1 MRARDKIVLEEIQIE
16 PGRKQEILQNL
27 RQAAAEKRSIY
38 CPSLWEIF
46 RGQLKYIS
54 GFCLGGQ
61 GVCLLLLIFIFSY
74 FQRTSQDMMT
84 YLGTGSVTASFI
96 GIFFILELSRN
107 RDYGMTEL
115 EQTCYLNLKQI
126 WCVKMI
132 LFGCMDLLVF
142 TIMILGIAGNTSWG
156 IFQIMIYL
164 LVPFVWSNGIQLFV
178 FTMLRGGK
186 KEYLQI
192 GTVLLTSILWL
203 YPLSH
208 PRWYTITYFGI
219 WLIALAVA
227 AAFWIREILR
237 VWHKL
242 GEGEMVCWN

>member
-16 PGRKQEILQNL
+16 PWQKQEILQNVK
-27 RQAAAEKRSIY
+27 QEVTEKRRIY

-61 GVCLLLLIFIFSY
+61 GLCLLLLVFMFSY
-74 FQRTSQDMMT
+74 FQRTGQNMMT

-132 LFGCMDLLVF
+132 LFGCMDLLIF
-142 TIMILGIAGNTSWG
+142 TIMILGIAGNTSCSV
-156 IFQIMIYL
+156 FQIIIYL
-164 LVPFVWSNGIQLFV
+164 LVPFVWSNGIQLLV

-186 KEYLQI
+186 REYLQM
-192 GTVLLTSILWL
+192 GAVLLTSILWL

-208 PRWYTITYFGI
+208 PSWYTVTYFGL
-219 WLIALAVA
+219 WLMALA
-227 AAFWIREILR
+227 AAFAFLAREILA

-242 GEGEMVCWN
+242 GEGEMICWN